1 MPRDHCGNFL
11 GAQLGSKEEH
21 PEISI
26 VAKYVPRALD
36 TCRRKWK
43 ELKKWSLY
51 YTYLFYVGYAA
62 AFLYECIELGRSWG
76 EGGGKSK
83 KIPKF
88 RGDQTP
94 TQVLRGECLPP
105 PSPRI

>member
-51 YTYLFYVGYAA
+51 YIHTYLFYVGYAA
-62 AFLYECIELGRSWG
+62 AFLYAHIKLDRSWG
-76 EGGGKSK
+76 GGVYFR
-83 KIPKF
+83 KISGGALISSIVYF
-88 RGDQTP
+88 S
-94 TQVLRGECLPP
+94 LE
-105 PSPRI
+105 I